1 MSNWFDEQI
10 HTRMQS
16 DLDSFSNAFSSIS
29 EAIMGRK
36 IFDVEDDSSSALEE
50 IARFYN
56 IYDSIRDIEDDE
68 INIKLDKIFASNGI
82 MRREVI
88 LTEGWYK
95 DSAGI
100 YLAST
105 KEGRYIAL
113 IPDYRGYTY
122 KDYETGRK
130 IRINSKTQKNLH
142 HEALCFYRP
151 LPARKLT
158 ITDLINHALKSL
170 NLSDIISILLITLCV
185 TFVSMVTPYLT
196 QIIYSQTIY
205 SKNISAAAAVFIFI
219 IASGISVT
227 LFNVAKNLALSRIN
241 IKTNANVESAVMM
254 RVIELP
260 ADFFKQYSSGELAQR
275 AESAS
280 NLCTTMANV
289 IFSLGLTAIMS
300 LFYLRQIFI
309 FTPALVR
316 PAVLIVSALFISSV
330 LLTYGH
336 SVIMTRTTKLLA
348 KEYGLIYAFV
358 TGIQKIKLS
367 GSERRAF
374 AKWADQYRQIAK
386 LNYDPPILLKLT
398 QVFQPAITLAGTF
411 ILYSSAVSAGV
422 SPDDYMAFTASYGLL
437 SGAFVALSGA
447 ALSIASINPLLDMVR
462 PILESVPEISHGKSK
477 PIHGTIELN
486 NVSFRYSPK
495 TPLILDKF
503 SVKINKG
510 EYVAIVGKS
519 GAGKSTLMRL
529 LLGFERPEKGVIYYD
544 GHDLKTLDVKEF
556 RKNIGC
562 VMQNSKLFPGSIY
575 SNIIISAPNL
585 TENDA
590 WEAAKMAGIYDDI
603 NAMPMKMQTFIS
615 EGAGTLSGG
624 QIQRIIIARAIASR
638 PKILLFDEATSALDN
653 ITQKIIADSL
663 EQLKCTR
670 IIIAHRLSTV
680 RNCDKI
686 LVLDNGK
693 IAESG
698 TYDELMNKHGLF
710 AELVERQI

>member
-10 HTRMQS
+10 HTRIQS

-29 EAIMGRK
+29 EAITGRK
-36 IFDVEDDSSSALEE
+36 IFNVEDNSSSALEE
-50 IARFYN
+50 IAGFYN
-56 IYDSIRDIEDDE
+56 IYESFSNLDGGDF
-68 INIKLDKIFASNGI
+68 NTKLDKIFASNGI
-82 MRREVI
+82 MRREVK

-105 KEGRYIAL
+105 REGRYVAL
-113 IPDYRGYTY
+113 IPDYMGYTY
-122 KDYETGRK
+122 KDYETGKK
-130 IRINSKTQKNLH
+130 IRVNSRTQKNLNL
-142 HEALCFYRP
+142 EALCFYRP

-158 ITDLINHALKSL
+158 ITDLMTHALKSL
-170 NLSDIISILLITLCV
+170 NLSDIISILLMTLCV

-205 SKNISAAAAVFIFI
+205 SNNLSSTASIFIFI

-241 IKTNANVESAVMM
+241 IKTNADVDSAIMM
-254 RVIELP
+254 RVIDLP
-260 ADFFKQYSSGELAQR
+260 AEFFKNFSSGELAQR
-275 AESAS
+275 TQSAS
-280 NLCTTMANV
+280 ALCTTLANV
-289 IFSLGLTAIMS
+289 IFSLGLTAVMS

-309 FTPALVR
+309 FTPVLVR
-316 PAVLIVSALFISSV
+316 PALLIVSALLISSV
-330 LLTYGH
+330 LLTFGH
-336 SVIMTRTTKLLA
+336 SRIMTRTTKLLA
-348 KEYGLIYAFV
+348 KEYGLIYAFI

-374 AKWADQYRQIAK
+374 AKWADRFRHIAK
-386 LNYDPPILLKLT
+386 LEYDPPILLKLT

-411 ILYSSAVSAGV
+411 ILYSSAVSARV

-437 SGAFVALSGA
+437 SGAFIALSGA
-447 ALSIASINPLLDMVR
+447 ALSIASINPLVDMIK
-462 PILESVPEISHGKSK
+462 PILESVPEISHGKIK
-477 PIHGTIELN
+477 AIHGSIELS
-486 NVSFRYSPK
+486 NVSFRYSQK
-495 TPLILDKF
+495 TPYILDKF
-503 SVKINKG
+503 SVKINRG
-510 EYVAIVGKS
+510 EYVAIVGRS

-544 GHDLKTLDVKEF
+544 GHDLKTLDMKEF

-624 QIQRIIIARAIASR
+624 QIQRIIIARAIASK

-663 EQLKCTR
+663 ETLKCTR

-680 RNCDKI
+680 KNCDKI
-686 LVLDNGK
+686 LVLDNGR